1 MSNKRKDAVN
11 EKPFDRKLL
20 SKARRVVDGYRF
32 AFWREDGRYVGQCI
46 EMDTLGVGQTIEQCI
61 AEARALAVTGVACIL
76 EAGKRA
82 PLPAR
87 NQTRNVQVN
96 IRLSPDEKRAIE
108 EAASKGGFR
117 GISDYLRIR
126 GLSMA

>member
-1 MSNKRKDAVN
+1 MSNRQKNAVN
-11 EKPFDRKLL
+11 DKAFDKRIL
-20 SKARRVVDGYRF
+20 SKARDTVEEYRF
-32 AFWREDGRYVGQCI
+32 AFWREDGRYVGQCV
-46 EMDTLGVGQTIEQCI
+46 EMDTLGTGDTVERCI
-61 AEARALAVTGVACIL
+61 AEARSLAVTGVAFML
-76 EAGKRA
+76 ESRQRP
-82 PLPAR
+82 PLPSR

-126 GLSMA
+126 GLSAA